1 MPTLKARIGGV
12 WVDVGGG
19 GGTDEVWIDPAAPAG
34 TTQEL
39 WYDTDEPN
47 LYEPDT
53 ARWNSAWGVVAV
65 GTFAFSEG
73 STFIDGAAFTNPLS
87 VPTLTTRRYRV
98 RFVLRAVSASVAQG
112 FYLQLTRDGTAITD
126 RYNQVAPINFNQVHG
141 DWLLQGTGVTNAY
154 SVLFKGSTGSV
165 GGYSSGGNFYVED
178 VGPVSMSS
186 NPPAQPASVWTNV
199 TFINGWTNFGGGLQ
213 GVQYRLVGDMVQ
225 VRGSA
230 KNSTAIGTQTLSTI
244 FTLPIGFRPPAW
256 SILVPAMSGGVNTW
270 GQGTA
275 RIEVNVPGTFGVM
288 DPDGTALPH
297 TILALDHQF
306 SVSP

>member
-1 MPTLKARIGGV
+1 MAPTRCGS
-12 WVDVGGG
+12 
-19 GGTDEVWIDPAAPAG
+19 DPPPAG

-73 STFIDGAAFTNPLS
+73 STFTDGAAFTNPLS

-199 TFINGWTNFGGGLQ
+199 TFQNGWSNYGAPFQT
-213 GVQYRLVGDMVQ
+213 VQYRLIGDEVK
-225 VRGSA
+225 VRGLMKGGTIGAVSA
-230 KNSTAIGTQTLSTI
+230 
-244 FTLPIGFRPPAW
+244 FTLPAGYWPPAV
-256 SILVPAMSGGVNTW
+256 LQVPA
-270 GQGTA
+270 QA
-275 RIEVNVPGTFGVM
+275 AGTFAWFSIDIAGQVR
-288 DPDGTALPH
+288 PEAGSNA
-297 TILALDHQF
+297 AFNVNCSF
-306 SVSP
+306 SVTP